1 MENLDLNFETSQT
14 ILNKVNNGEAS
25 LCEVENTCS
34 VYTVKINQELTLNNA
49 ITTEKKL
56 IKAVAKIT
64 GLEKTAGLLY
74 TQVCTWLKK
83 INDQT
88 LEVVLGIYTK
98 RHTMCYDFSIY

>member
-1 MENLDLNFETSQT
+1 MENLNLNFETSQT
-14 ILNKVNNGEAS
+14 ILNKVNNGEAP
-25 LCEVENTCS
+25 LWEVENTCS

-74 TQVCTWLKK
+74 TQVWTWLKK

-88 LEVVLGIYTK
+88 LEVVHQSMK
-98 RHTMCYDFSIY
+98 KKHS

>member
-25 LCEVENTCS
+25 LREVENTCS

-49 ITTEKKL
+49 ITTYKNL
-56 IKAVAKIT
+56 IKAFAKIT
-64 GLEKTAGLLY
+64 GLENTDGLLY
-74 TQVCTWLKK
+74 TKVWTWLKK

-98 RHTMCYDFSIY
+98 IHTLCNDFNIY